1 MKRTAALLLM
11 TLVSSLS
18 AAAQTAQTR
27 RPTLPS
33 DIAAVAGQDSDSL
46 LRNPAIKARM
56 KKLLGSKYGS
66 FMESFETLTPVTKE
80 GNFLFSSGCLIHACT
95 HLESAIA
102 IDLANKT
109 VHAAIFRQDE
119 KTRYF
124 NEGGRAVPAV
134 IRDWADNLRRINNP
148 AHSPEYK
155 LSISTPDVA
164 AAQVELSPPRRL
176 RAVAATE
183 RGFIGG
189 EAHDSYVV
197 RARKGR
203 VLTVRLA
210 WRREGDNRASFAVSD
225 SPDFYTGEPA
235 KFGAEYDD
243 GKRWVGRIPK
253 SGDYYIHVVAHPS
266 ARYTLKVSVS

>member
-1 MKRTAALLLM
+1 M
-11 TLVSSLS
+11 TLVSCFS
-18 AAAQTAQTR
+18 AAAQTAGTR
-27 RPTLPS
+27 RPALPS

-46 LRNPAIKARM
+46 LKNPAIRARM
-56 KKLLGSKYGS
+56 KKLLGGKYDS
-66 FMESFETLTPVTKE
+66 FMESFETLNPVTKE

-102 IDLANKT
+102 VDLVNKT
-109 VHAAIFRQDE
+109 VHAAIFRRGE

-124 NEGGRAVPAV
+124 NEGGRAVPEV
-134 IRDWADNLRRINNP
+134 VRDWADNLRRINNP
-148 AHSPEYK
+148 ASSPEYK
-155 LSISTPDVA
+155 HSFATPDAA

-176 RAVAATE
+176 RGAATK

-203 VLTVRLA
+203 VLTVRLS
-210 WRREGDNRASFAVSD
+210 WRLEGDNRASFAVSE
-225 SPDFYTGEPA
+225 SPDFYSSEPA

-243 GKRWVGRIPK
+243 GRRWAGRVPRT
-253 SGDYYIHVVAHPS
+253 GDYYIHVVAHPS
-266 ARYTLKVSVS
+266 ARYTLRVSVR